1 MPEVVSQVEGST
13 PNVRTAKIYSPIL
26 TPCSPSCH
34 QFVTCLCRLKL
45 RELLMPEVVSQV
57 EGSNPNV
64 RTAKKNG
71 GYRSWKV
78 NPDLFPCELPKELQ
92 KEADE
97 AVQVTGDLRLHVA

>member
-1 MPEVVSQVEGST
+1 MPEAVGQVEVSN
-13 PNVRTAKIYSPIL
+13 PNFRAKFQSPIVDSC
-26 TPCSPSCH
+26 TPSFH
-34 QFVTCLCRLKL
+34 HFVTCMCRLKL

-71 GYRSWKV
+71 YRSWKV

-92 KEADE
+92 KEADD
-97 AVQVTGDLRLHVA
+97 AVQVRGF

>member
-1 MPEVVSQVEGST
+1 
-13 PNVRTAKIYSPIL
+13 
-26 TPCSPSCH
+26 
-34 QFVTCLCRLKL
+34 
-45 RELLMPEVVSQV
+45 MPEVVSQV

-71 GYRSWKV
+71 GYKSWKV

-97 AVQVTGDLRLHVA
+97 AVQVRGAATETACGRSNWLLRTIVARASVTALMTDCMLYVLIP

>member
-1 MPEVVSQVEGST
+1 MPEVVSQVEVSN
-13 PNVRTAKIYSPIL
+13 PNVRAKLRLPIL
-26 TPCSPSCH
+26 TSRTPFFH

-71 GYRSWKV
+71 YRSWKV

-92 KEADE
+92 KEADD
-97 AVQVTGDLRLHVA
+97 AVQVRGF